1 MFPKLQST
9 PAPRDNTTL
18 MKLSVSYQ
26 PSLPPSASPYRL
38 LGEGGQE
45 ILWAN
50 AFLDAQRIRQLSPRS
65 LRTYA
70 YDLLH
75 FARWSL
81 SPPPRPLAEL
91 TQSALQ
97 DYVRH
102 QLDQPSPPA
111 PQTVNRRLIVVE
123 RLYRFHH
130 GQDIPAGQVHFQRC
144 YTQRS
149 ALGYGRP
156 RRVITRSL
164 RLKQQRR
171 LVQPLTAEQVA
182 QFWSSF
188 GTFRDLAIVGLMLLD
203 GLRSCEV
210 LALKLA
216 AFHPAEAHLHVV
228 GKGSRPRLMPLP
240 HQIVNVLEK
249 YLLVERPAT
258 TCQSL
263 FVCLKGPHRGYSLTA
278 SGLRSLFRHHR
289 VSTRIALANPH
300 RFRHTFGADMVRA
313 GISLPALQQ
322 LMGHSQIQTTML
334 YVQLSPQDVWR
345 EFVRAT
351 ENRAR
356 VDTPRLP

>member
-1 MFPKLQST
+1 
-9 PAPRDNTTL
+9 
-18 MKLSVSYQ
+18 MKLSVSHQ

-38 LGEGGQE
+38 LDAGGQE

-70 YDLLH
+70 FDLLH

-81 SPPPRPLAEL
+81 AAPPRPLAEL
-91 TQSALQ
+91 TQSVLQ

-102 QLDQPSPPA
+102 QVDQPTPPSA
-111 PQTVNRRLIVVE
+111 QTINRRLIVVE
-123 RLYRFHH
+123 RLYRFHC
-130 GQDIPAGQVHFQRC
+130 GQQIPAGQVHFQRC

-171 LVQPLTAEQVA
+171 LVQPLTAEQVS

-188 GTFRDLAIVGLMLLD
+188 RTFRDLAIVALMLLD
-203 GLRSCEV
+203 GLRSCEI
-210 LALKLA
+210 LTLQMAD
-216 AFHPAEAHLHVV
+216 FHPSDAHLHVV
-228 GKGSRPRLMPLP
+228 GKGGRPRLLPLP
-240 HQIVNVLEK
+240 HEIVPVLEK
-249 YLLVERPAT
+249 YLLLERPAT
-258 TCQSL
+258 SCQSL
-263 FVCLKGPHRGYSLTA
+263 FVCLKGAHRGLPLTA
-278 SGLRSLFRHHR
+278 AGLRSLFRHHR
-289 VSTRIALANPH
+289 VCSRISLANPH

-334 YVQLSPQDVWR
+334 YVQLSPHDVWR
-345 EFVRAT
+345 EFARTAEQRALRYPFSH
-351 ENRAR
+351 EI
-356 VDTPRLP
+356 

>member
-1 MFPKLQST
+1 
-9 PAPRDNTTL
+9 
-18 MKLSVSYQ
+18 MKLSVCCQ

-38 LGEGGQE
+38 LDECGQE

-50 AFLDAQRIRQLSPRS
+50 AFLDAQRMRQLSPRS

-70 YDLLH
+70 FDLLH

-81 SPPPRPLAEL
+81 LTPQHPLAEL
-91 TQSALQ
+91 TQSALR

-102 QLDQPSPPA
+102 QLEQLPPPSS
-111 PQTVNRRLIVVE
+111 QTINRRLIVIE

-130 GQDIPAGQVHFQRC
+130 DQEIPAGQFHFQRS

-171 LVQPLTAEQVA
+171 LVQPLTAEQVS

-188 GTFRDLAIVGLMLLD
+188 RTFRDLAIVGLMLLD
-203 GLRSCEV
+203 GLRSCEI
-210 LALKLA
+210 LALQSVD
-216 AFHPAEAHLHVV
+216 FHPADAHLHVL
-228 GKGSRPRLMPLP
+228 GKGGRPRLLPLP
-240 HQIVNVLEK
+240 HEIVPVLQN
-249 YLLVERPAT
+249 YLLLERPAT
-258 TCQSL
+258 SCQSL
-263 FVCLKGPHRGYSLTA
+263 FVCLKGPHRGSPLTA
-278 SGLRSLFRHHR
+278 AGLRSLFRHHR
-289 VSTRIALANPH
+289 VSARIPLANPH

-313 GISLPALQQ
+313 GICLPALQQ
-322 LMGHSQIQTTML
+322 LMGHSQLQTTML

-345 EFVRAT
+345 EF
-351 ENRAR
+351 AR
-356 VDTPRLP
+356 VSQQRVHRCPPCNET

>member
-1 MFPKLQST
+1 
-9 PAPRDNTTL
+9 
-18 MKLSVSYQ
+18 MKLSVSHQ

-38 LGEGGQE
+38 LDACGQE
-45 ILWAN
+45 IPWAN

-70 YDLLH
+70 FDLLH

-81 SPPPRPLAEL
+81 AAPPHPLADL

-97 DYVRH
+97 EYVRH
-102 QLDQPSPPA
+102 QVDQPCPPS

-130 GQDIPAGQVHFQRC
+130 GHEIPAGQVHFQRC

-156 RRVITRSL
+156 RRVVTRSL

-171 LVQPLTAEQVA
+171 LVQPLTAEQVS

-188 GTFRDLAIVGLMLLD
+188 QTFRDLAIVGLMLLD
-203 GLRSCEV
+203 GLRSGEILSLQ
-210 LALKLA
+210 LAD
-216 AFHPAEAHLHVV
+216 FHAAEARLHVT
-228 GKGSRPRLMPLP
+228 GKGGRPRMLPLP
-240 HQIVNVLEK
+240 HELIPVLEK
-249 YLLVERPAT
+249 YLLIERPPNSG
-258 TCQSL
+258 QSL
-263 FVCLKGPHRGYSLTA
+263 FVCLKGPHRGQPLTA
-278 SGLRSLFRHHR
+278 AGLRSLFRHHR
-289 VSTRIALANPH
+289 LSTRIAPANPH

-313 GISLPALQQ
+313 GIALPALQQ
-322 LMGHSQIQTTML
+322 LMGHSHIQTTML

-345 EFVRAT
+345 EFARA
-351 ENRAR
+351 AQQR
-356 VDTPRLP
+356 VQHTPPLP